1 MERGKKMNEERE
13 VLKGT
18 TAFLTED
25 AGIIEKEEIKSIL
38 PHRGTKLLLDQ
49 VLITAQKITGKFR
62 VTKEVCQ
69 GHAVLNGKLV
79 LKGSDLLDMAAQLL
93 AVWMAQNSD
102 FKENGAVIREYKGAK
117 FRKPIFPGELLVLEM
132 DKEDTLARV
141 FREGKIITVTGER
154 FLAKVKNEIR
164 AEIYPVKLFI
174 G

>member
-1 MERGKKMNEERE
+1 MNEERK

-25 AGIIEKEEIKSIL
+25 AGIIEKEEIESIL
-38 PHRGTKLLLDQ
+38 PHRGTKLLLDRI
-49 VLITAQKITGKFR
+49 LITAQKITGKFR

-93 AVWMAQNSD
+93 AVWVAHNSD
-102 FKENGAVIREYKGAK
+102 FEGNGVVIREYKGAK
-117 FRKPIFPGELLVLEM
+117 FRKPIFPGELLVLEI
-132 DKEDTLARV
+132 DAKDALVRV
-141 FREGKIITVTGER
+141 FKGGKIIIAIGKR
-154 FLAKVKNEIR
+154 FLAKVEDEIK
-164 AEIYPVKLFI
+164 AEVYSVKLFI